1 MANPNQK
8 QIDATQK
15 IRGKHIAWKCALIDK
30 RQRRRGGLAHRE
42 GCGHWQ
48 VFSPRAEAKNP
59 QAVCRKCKPKRK
71 CRLNPDRRVLKV
83 FNTRDEAR
91 AFCAAKNG
99 DDLPEAP
106 AYAYESLE
114 AATAHADIMN
124 RHPTAKPQPVASS
137 TPQTPAIGDRCG
149 GCGYCVEC
157 GFFLEVPQ

>member
-1 MANPNQK
+1 MRSPTGEAMSNPKQK

-30 RQRRRGGLAHRE
+30 RQRRQGGLAHRE

-48 VFSPRAEAKNP
+48 VFSPREEAKNP
-59 QAVCRKCKPKRK
+59 QAVCRKCRPKRK
-71 CRLNPDRRVLKV
+71 CRLNPERRVLKV

-114 AATAHADIMN
+114 AATMHADIMN
-124 RHPTAKPQPVASS
+124 RHPQPE
-137 TPQTPAIGDRCG
+137 RCG
-149 GCGYCVEC
+149 GCGHCVEC
-157 GFFLEVPQ
+157 GFFLEVPE